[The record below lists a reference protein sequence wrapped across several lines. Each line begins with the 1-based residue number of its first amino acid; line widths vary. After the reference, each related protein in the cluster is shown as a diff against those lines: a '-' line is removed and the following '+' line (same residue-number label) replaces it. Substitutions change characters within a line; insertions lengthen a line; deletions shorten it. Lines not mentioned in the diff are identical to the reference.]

1 MFNFY
6 QQNGWIICNQNRMV
20 PKIGIKQFCVSESG
34 KKGNEIK
41 FDGAIDQHDNIF
53 RSENIIDFFFHP
65 F

>member
-1 MFNFY
+1 
-6 QQNGWIICNQNRMV
+6 MV

-53 RSENIIDFFFHP
+53 RSENIIDFFFTL
-65 F
+65 FDWGTTEKSSALVWLG